1 MTRPA
6 EGGKHT
12 RAGQCGGSFE
22 HRNGLRP
29 GEHRN
34 RRCRGQTPACQ
45 LCDWHNVSRHPDGH
59 MPRAVAKL
67 CGLLICAK
75 HLRILIEIAARAG
88 VRVAQDDVREVA

>member
-1 MTRPA
+1 MTRQA

-12 RAGQCGGSFE
+12 QALQCGGSFE
-22 HRNGLRP
+22 QRNGLRL

-45 LCDWHNVSRHPDGH
+45 LCDWHNVSRHPNGH
-59 MPRAVAKL
+59 MPRSVATVANHHV
-67 CGLLICAK
+67 CAK

-88 VRVAQDDVREVA
+88 VCVAHDDVREVA

>member
-1 MTRPA
+1 
-6 EGGKHT
+6 
-12 RAGQCGGSFE
+12 
-22 HRNGLRP
+22 
-29 GEHRN
+29 
-34 RRCRGQTPACQ
+34 
-45 LCDWHNVSRHPDGH
+45 